1 MEVRTFWCL
10 LYEKKAEPV
19 KGSAFFC
26 IMYGDGGSLLYYIY
40 IFLKWWKNVDK

>member
-26 IMYGDGGSLLYYIY
+26 IMYGDGGSRTHVQKHRLLKR
-40 IFLKWWKNVDK
+40 LRA